1 MRLNLLKIFFI
12 IVTLLYQS
20 TAYSKSTDN
29 NEFNHKYLSN
39 YLSALLS
46 YDKHNNEL
54 ALEYFNS
61 SKNLL
66 NKHDKFLKKYVFS
79 LVSDGQISKA
89 IKHIQYSKNKNNSSF
104 FEANLLLVLDSF
116 NKKNFAKTSKL
127 LTNLKAFQQYDTYEI
142 IIYETLKSYNKLFLD
157 GIIES
162 PNQNFGKL
170 SLITTAFQNCYLTS
184 NKTNSHFIN
193 LINSAEGDYSR
204 YLFFY
209 LTKLIENKDYDSAIQ
224 IALTID
230 PLTGNLLI
238 AQTKKWI
245 DQSNFKKFK
254 KYFSCK
260 QESDILAEFF
270 FLISNLY
277 SSQGEYE
284 KSNFFLNISNYL
296 NPKFYFNL
304 SLLAEDYFVNSNFDL
319 AKKVLEKFDEK
330 DEIYNWYKIK
340 KKTQIIAKQQ
350 NENQSLKFVEK
361 KFLEFKNP
369 STRIIF
375 DMANIYKNY
384 KKYEKAIEY
393 YSIVLSQIDENSEAY
408 ADILYR
414 RGSSYE
420 RLGQY
425 QKSDSDLLLSLEIIP
440 KDPYVINYLAYSW
453 LERNYKIKEAIQ
465 MLERAY
471 EQKKNDPY
479 IIDSI
484 GWGYHLN
491 GDYAKAEK
499 YLKQAIQLMP
509 NDPIVNDHYGDILW
523 KLDRKLQARYFWES
537 VLNFKTTEDDMKKS
551 ILKKLLKGPKET

>member
-20 TAYSKSTDN
+20 TAYSKATDN
-29 NEFNHKYLSN
+29 YEFNHKYLSS

-46 YDKHNNEL
+46 YDNQNNDL
-54 ALEYFNS
+54 ALKYFNS

-66 NKHDKFLKKYVFS
+66 NEHDQFLKKYVFS
-79 LVSDGQISKA
+79 LVADGQISKA
-89 IKHIQYSKNKNNSSF
+89 IKYIQYSKNKNNSNF
-104 FEANLLLVLDSF
+104 FEVKLLLVLDSL
-116 NKKNFAKTSKL
+116 NKKNFVKTSKL
-127 LTNLKAFQQYDTYEI
+127 LTNLKAFQQNDTYEF

-162 PNQNFGKL
+162 PNQNLGKI
-170 SLITTAFQNCYLTS
+170 SLITTAFQNCYLNS

-224 IALTID
+224 IASTID
-230 PLTGNLLI
+230 PLTSDLLI

-254 KYFSCK
+254 KHFSCK
-260 QESDILAEFF
+260 QEADILAEFF

-277 SSQGEYE
+277 SSQGEYK

-304 SLLAEDYFVNSNFDL
+304 SLLAENYFVNSNFDL
-319 AKKVLEKFDEK
+319 AKKVLEKFDEE

-340 KKTQIIAKQQ
+340 KKAQIIAKQK
-350 NENQSLKFVEK
+350 NKNLSLKFVEK
-361 KFLEFKNP
+361 KLLEFKNP

-375 DMANIYKNY
+375 DMANMYKNY

-393 YSIVLSQIDENSEAY
+393 YSIVLSQIEENSEAY

-414 RGSSYE
+414 RGGSYE

-440 KDPYVINYLAYSW
+440 EDPYVINYLAYSW
-453 LERNYKIKEAIQ
+453 LERNYKIQEAIQ

-471 EQKKNDPY
+471 EQKKSDPY

-484 GWGYHLN
+484 GWGYYLN

-537 VLNFKTTEDDMKKS
+537 VLNFKTTEDDMKKN

>member
-20 TAYSKSTDN
+20 TAYSKATDN
-29 NEFNHKYLSN
+29 NEFNHKYLSS

-46 YDKHNNEL
+46 YDNQNNDL
-54 ALEYFNS
+54 ALKYFNS
-61 SKNLL
+61 SKDLL
-66 NKHDKFLKKYVFS
+66 NEHDQFLKKYVFS
-79 LVSDGQISKA
+79 LVADGQISKA
-89 IKHIQYSKNKNNSSF
+89 IKYIQYSKNKNNSSF
-104 FEANLLLVLDSF
+104 FEVNLLLVLDSLK
-116 NKKNFAKTSKL
+116 KKNFVKTSKL
-127 LTNLKAFQQYDTYEI
+127 LTNLKAFQQNDTYEI

-170 SLITTAFQNCYLTS
+170 SLITTAFQNCYLNS

-193 LINSAEGDYSR
+193 LINSEESDYSR

-224 IALTID
+224 IASTID
-230 PLTGNLLI
+230 PLTSDLLI

-254 KYFSCK
+254 KHFSCK
-260 QESDILAEFF
+260 QETDILAEFF

-319 AKKVLEKFDEK
+319 AKKALEKFDEE

-361 KFLEFKNP
+361 KLLEFKNP

-414 RGSSYE
+414 RGGSYE

-440 KDPYVINYLAYSW
+440 EDPYVTNYLAYSW
-453 LERNYKIKEAIQ
+453 LERNYKIQEAIQ

-471 EQKKNDPY
+471 EQKKSDPY

-484 GWGYHLN
+484 GWGYYLN

>member
-20 TAYSKSTDN
+20 TASSKTTDN
-29 NEFNHKYLSN
+29 YEFNHKYLSS

-46 YDKHNNEL
+46 YDNQNNDL
-54 ALEYFNS
+54 ALKYFNS

-66 NKHDKFLKKYVFS
+66 NEHDQFLKKYVFS
-79 LVSDGQISKA
+79 LVADGQISKA
-89 IKHIQYSKNKNNSSF
+89 IKYIQYSKNKNNSSF
-104 FEANLLLVLDSF
+104 FEVKLLLVLDSL
-116 NKKNFAKTSKL
+116 NKKNFVKTSKL
-127 LTNLKAFQQYDTYEI
+127 LTNLKAFQQNDTYEF

-162 PNQNFGKL
+162 PNQNLGKI
-170 SLITTAFQNCYLTS
+170 SLITTAFQNCYLNS

-224 IALTID
+224 IASTID
-230 PLTGNLLI
+230 PLTSDLLI

-254 KYFSCK
+254 KHFSCK
-260 QESDILAEFF
+260 QETDILAEFF

-277 SSQGEYE
+277 SSQGEYK

-304 SLLAEDYFVNSNFDL
+304 SLLAENYFVNSNFDL
-319 AKKVLEKFDEK
+319 AKKVLEKFDEE

-340 KKTQIIAKQQ
+340 KKAQIIAKQK
-350 NENQSLKFVEK
+350 NKNLSLKFVEK
-361 KFLEFKNP
+361 KLLEFKNP

-375 DMANIYKNY
+375 DMANMYKNY

-393 YSIVLSQIDENSEAY
+393 YSIVLSQIEENSEAY

-414 RGSSYE
+414 RGGSYE

-440 KDPYVINYLAYSW
+440 EDPYVINYLAYSW
-453 LERNYKIKEAIQ
+453 LERNYKIQEAIQ

-471 EQKKNDPY
+471 EQKKSDPY

-484 GWGYHLN
+484 GWGYYLN

-537 VLNFKTTEDDMKKS
+537 VLNFKTTEDDMKKN

>member
-20 TAYSKSTDN
+20 TAYSKATDN
-29 NEFNHKYLSN
+29 YEFNHKYLSS

-46 YDKHNNEL
+46 YDNQNNDL
-54 ALEYFNS
+54 ALKYFNS

-66 NKHDKFLKKYVFS
+66 NEHDQFLKKYVFS
-79 LVSDGQISKA
+79 LVADGQISKA
-89 IKHIQYSKNKNNSSF
+89 IKYIQYSKNKNNSNF
-104 FEANLLLVLDSF
+104 FEVKLLLVLDSL
-116 NKKNFAKTSKL
+116 NKKNFVKTSKL
-127 LTNLKAFQQYDTYEI
+127 LTNLKAFQQNDTYEF

-162 PNQNFGKL
+162 PNQNLGKI
-170 SLITTAFQNCYLTS
+170 SLITTAFQNCYLNS

-193 LINSAEGDYSR
+193 LINSAEGNYSR

-224 IALTID
+224 IASTID
-230 PLTGNLLI
+230 PLTSDLLI

-254 KYFSCK
+254 KHFSCK
-260 QESDILAEFF
+260 QEADILAEFF

-304 SLLAEDYFVNSNFDL
+304 SLLAENYFVNSNFDL
-319 AKKVLEKFDEK
+319 AKKVLEKFDEE

-340 KKTQIIAKQQ
+340 KKAQIIAKQK
-350 NENQSLKFVEK
+350 NKNQSLKFVEK
-361 KFLEFKNP
+361 KLLEFKNP

-375 DMANIYKNY
+375 DMANMYKNY

-393 YSIVLSQIDENSEAY
+393 YSIVLSQIEENSEAY

-414 RGSSYE
+414 RGGSYE

-440 KDPYVINYLAYSW
+440 EDPYVINYLAYSW
-453 LERNYKIKEAIQ
+453 LERDYKIQEAIQ

-471 EQKKNDPY
+471 EQKKSDPY

-484 GWGYHLN
+484 GWGYYLN

-537 VLNFKTTEDDMKKS
+537 VLNFKTTEDDIKKN

>member
-20 TAYSKSTDN
+20 TAYSKATDN
-29 NEFNHKYLSN
+29 NEFNHKYLSS

-46 YDKHNNEL
+46 YDNQNNDL
-54 ALEYFNS
+54 ALKYFNS

-66 NKHDKFLKKYVFS
+66 NEHDQFLKKYVFS
-79 LVSDGQISKA
+79 LVADGQISKA
-89 IKHIQYSKNKNNSSF
+89 IKYIQYSKNKNNSNF
-104 FEANLLLVLDSF
+104 FEVKLLLVLDSL
-116 NKKNFAKTSKL
+116 NKKNFVKTSKL
-127 LTNLKAFQQYDTYEI
+127 LTNLKAFQQNDTYEF

-162 PNQNFGKL
+162 PNQNFGKI
-170 SLITTAFQNCYLTS
+170 SLITTAFQNCYLNS

-224 IALTID
+224 IASTID
-230 PLTGNLLI
+230 PLTSDLLI

-254 KYFSCK
+254 KHFSCK
-260 QESDILAEFF
+260 QEADILAEFF

-277 SSQGEYE
+277 SSQGEYK

-304 SLLAEDYFVNSNFDL
+304 SLLAENYFVNSNFDL
-319 AKKVLEKFDEK
+319 AKKVLEKFDEE

-340 KKTQIIAKQQ
+340 KKAQIIAKQK
-350 NENQSLKFVEK
+350 NKNQSLKFVEK
-361 KFLEFKNP
+361 KLLEFKNP

-375 DMANIYKNY
+375 DMANMYKNY

-393 YSIVLSQIDENSEAY
+393 YSIVLSQIEENSEAY

-414 RGSSYE
+414 RGGSYE

-440 KDPYVINYLAYSW
+440 EDPYVINYLAYSW
-453 LERNYKIKEAIQ
+453 LERNYKIQEAIQ

-471 EQKKNDPY
+471 EQKKSDPY

-484 GWGYHLN
+484 GWGYYLN

>member
-20 TAYSKSTDN
+20 TAYSKATDN
-29 NEFNHKYLSN
+29 NEFNHKYLSS

-46 YDKHNNEL
+46 YDNQNNDL
-54 ALEYFNS
+54 ALKYFNS

-66 NKHDKFLKKYVFS
+66 NEHDQFLKKYVFS
-79 LVSDGQISKA
+79 LVADGQISKA
-89 IKHIQYSKNKNNSSF
+89 IKYIQYSKNKNNSSF
-104 FEANLLLVLDSF
+104 FEVKLLLVLDSL
-116 NKKNFAKTSKL
+116 NKKNFVKTSKL
-127 LTNLKAFQQYDTYEI
+127 LTNLKAFQQNDTYEF

-162 PNQNFGKL
+162 PNQNFGKI
-170 SLITTAFQNCYLTS
+170 SLITTAFQNCYLNS

-224 IALTID
+224 IASTID
-230 PLTGNLLI
+230 PLTSDLLI

-254 KYFSCK
+254 KHFSCK
-260 QESDILAEFF
+260 QEADILAEFF

-304 SLLAEDYFVNSNFDL
+304 SLLAENYFVNSNFDL
-319 AKKVLEKFDEK
+319 AKKVLEKFDEE

-340 KKTQIIAKQQ
+340 KKAQIIAKQK
-350 NENQSLKFVEK
+350 NKNLSLKFVEK
-361 KFLEFKNP
+361 KLLEFKNP

-375 DMANIYKNY
+375 DMANMYKNY

-393 YSIVLSQIDENSEAY
+393 YSIVLSQIEENSEAY

-414 RGSSYE
+414 RGGSYE

-440 KDPYVINYLAYSW
+440 EDPYVINYLAYSW
-453 LERNYKIKEAIQ
+453 LERDYKIQEAIQ

-471 EQKKNDPY
+471 EQKKSDPY

-484 GWGYHLN
+484 GWGYYLN

-537 VLNFKTTEDDMKKS
+537 VLNFKTTEDDMKKN

>member
-20 TAYSKSTDN
+20 TASSKTTDN
-29 NEFNHKYLSN
+29 NEFNLKYLSS

-46 YDKHNNEL
+46 YDNQNNDL
-54 ALEYFNS
+54 ALKYFNS

-66 NKHDKFLKKYVFS
+66 NEHDQFLKKYVFS
-79 LVSDGQISKA
+79 LVADGQISKA
-89 IKHIQYSKNKNNSSF
+89 IKYIQYSKNKNNSNF
-104 FEANLLLVLDSF
+104 FEVKLLLVLDSL
-116 NKKNFAKTSKL
+116 NKKNFVKTSKL
-127 LTNLKAFQQYDTYEI
+127 LTNLKAFQQNDTYEF
-142 IIYETLKSYNKLFLD
+142 IIYETLKSYIKLFLD

-162 PNQNFGKL
+162 PNQNLGKI
-170 SLITTAFQNCYLTS
+170 SLITTAFQNCYLNS

-193 LINSAEGDYSR
+193 LINSAEGNYSR

-224 IALTID
+224 IASTID
-230 PLTGNLLI
+230 PLTSDLLI

-254 KYFSCK
+254 KHFSCK
-260 QESDILAEFF
+260 QEADILAEFF

-277 SSQGEYE
+277 SSQGEYK

-304 SLLAEDYFVNSNFDL
+304 SLLAENYFVNSNFDL
-319 AKKVLEKFDEK
+319 AKKVLEKFDEE

-340 KKTQIIAKQQ
+340 KKAQIIAKQK
-350 NENQSLKFVEK
+350 NKNLSLKFVEK
-361 KFLEFKNP
+361 KLLEFKNP

-375 DMANIYKNY
+375 DMANMYKNY

-393 YSIVLSQIDENSEAY
+393 YSIVLSQIEENSEAY

-414 RGSSYE
+414 RGGSHE

-440 KDPYVINYLAYSW
+440 EDPYVINYLAYSW
-453 LERNYKIKEAIQ
+453 LERDYKIQEAIQ

-471 EQKKNDPY
+471 EQKKSDPY

-484 GWGYHLN
+484 GWGYYLN

>member
-20 TAYSKSTDN
+20 TAYSKATDN
-29 NEFNHKYLSN
+29 YEFNHKYLSS

-46 YDKHNNEL
+46 YDNQNNDL
-54 ALEYFNS
+54 ALKYFNS

-66 NKHDKFLKKYVFS
+66 NEHDQFLKKYVFS
-79 LVSDGQISKA
+79 LVADGQISKA
-89 IKHIQYSKNKNNSSF
+89 IKYIQYSKNKNNSSF
-104 FEANLLLVLDSF
+104 FEVKLLLVLDSL
-116 NKKNFAKTSKL
+116 NKKNFVKTSKL
-127 LTNLKAFQQYDTYEI
+127 LTNLKAFQQNDTYEF

-162 PNQNFGKL
+162 PNQNFGKI
-170 SLITTAFQNCYLTS
+170 SLITTAFQNCYLNS

-224 IALTID
+224 IASTID
-230 PLTGNLLI
+230 PLTSDLLI

-254 KYFSCK
+254 KHFSCK
-260 QESDILAEFF
+260 QEADILAEFF

-304 SLLAEDYFVNSNFDL
+304 SLLAENYFVNSNFDL
-319 AKKVLEKFDEK
+319 AKKVLEKFDEE

-340 KKTQIIAKQQ
+340 KKAQIIAKQK
-350 NENQSLKFVEK
+350 NKNQSLKFVEK
-361 KFLEFKNP
+361 KLLEFKNP

-375 DMANIYKNY
+375 DMANMYKNY

-393 YSIVLSQIDENSEAY
+393 YSIVLSQIEENSEAY

-414 RGSSYE
+414 RGGSYE

-440 KDPYVINYLAYSW
+440 EDPYVINYLAYSW
-453 LERNYKIKEAIQ
+453 LERNYKIQEAIQ

-471 EQKKNDPY
+471 EQKKSDPY

-484 GWGYHLN
+484 GWGYYLN

>member
-20 TAYSKSTDN
+20 TAYSKATDN
-29 NEFNHKYLSN
+29 YEFNHKYLSS

-46 YDKHNNEL
+46 YDNQNNDL
-54 ALEYFNS
+54 ALKYFNS

-66 NKHDKFLKKYVFS
+66 NEHDQFLKKYVFS
-79 LVSDGQISKA
+79 LVADGQISKA
-89 IKHIQYSKNKNNSSF
+89 IKYIQYSKNKNNSSF
-104 FEANLLLVLDSF
+104 FEVKLLLVLDSL
-116 NKKNFAKTSKL
+116 NKKNFVKTSKL
-127 LTNLKAFQQYDTYEI
+127 LTNLKAFQQNDTYEF

-162 PNQNFGKL
+162 PNQNLGKI
-170 SLITTAFQNCYLTS
+170 SLITTAFQNCYLNS

-224 IALTID
+224 IASTID
-230 PLTGNLLI
+230 PLTSDLLI

-254 KYFSCK
+254 KHFSCK
-260 QESDILAEFF
+260 QETDILAEFF

-277 SSQGEYE
+277 SSQGEYK

-304 SLLAEDYFVNSNFDL
+304 SLLAENYFVNSNFDL
-319 AKKVLEKFDEK
+319 AKKVLEKFDEE

-340 KKTQIIAKQQ
+340 KKAQIIAKQK
-350 NENQSLKFVEK
+350 NKNQSLKFVEK
-361 KFLEFKNP
+361 KLLEFKNP

-375 DMANIYKNY
+375 DMANMYKNY

-393 YSIVLSQIDENSEAY
+393 YSIVLSQIEENSEAY

-414 RGSSYE
+414 RGGSYE

-440 KDPYVINYLAYSW
+440 EDPYVINYLAYSW
-453 LERNYKIKEAIQ
+453 LERNYKIQEAIQ

-471 EQKKNDPY
+471 EQKKSDPY

-484 GWGYHLN
+484 GWGYYLN

-537 VLNFKTTEDDMKKS
+537 VLNFKTTEDDIKKN

>member
-20 TAYSKSTDN
+20 TASSKTTDN
-29 NEFNHKYLSN
+29 NEFNLKYLSS

-46 YDKHNNEL
+46 YDNQNNDL
-54 ALEYFNS
+54 ALKYFNS

-66 NKHDKFLKKYVFS
+66 NEHDQFLKKYVFS
-79 LVSDGQISKA
+79 LVADGQISKA
-89 IKHIQYSKNKNNSSF
+89 IKYIQYSKNKNNSNF
-104 FEANLLLVLDSF
+104 FEAKLLLVLDSL
-116 NKKNFAKTSKL
+116 NKKNFVKTSKL
-127 LTNLKAFQQYDTYEI
+127 LTNLKAFQQNDTYEF

-162 PNQNFGKL
+162 PNQNLGKI
-170 SLITTAFQNCYLTS
+170 SLITTAFQNCYLNS

-224 IALTID
+224 IASTID
-230 PLTGNLLI
+230 PLTSDLLI

-254 KYFSCK
+254 KHFSCK
-260 QESDILAEFF
+260 QETDILAEFF

-277 SSQGEYE
+277 SSQGEYK

-304 SLLAEDYFVNSNFDL
+304 SLLAENYFVNSNFDL
-319 AKKVLEKFDEK
+319 AKKVLEKFDEE

-340 KKTQIIAKQQ
+340 KKAQIIAKQK
-350 NENQSLKFVEK
+350 NKNLSLKFVEK
-361 KFLEFKNP
+361 KLLEFKNP

-375 DMANIYKNY
+375 DMANMYKNY

-393 YSIVLSQIDENSEAY
+393 YSIVLSQIEENSEAY

-414 RGSSYE
+414 RGGSYE

-440 KDPYVINYLAYSW
+440 EDPYVINYLAYSW
-453 LERNYKIKEAIQ
+453 LERNYKIQEAIQ

-471 EQKKNDPY
+471 EQKKSDPY

-484 GWGYHLN
+484 GWGYYLN

-537 VLNFKTTEDDMKKS
+537 VLNFKTTEDDMKKN

>member
-20 TAYSKSTDN
+20 TAYSKATDN
-29 NEFNHKYLSN
+29 NEFNHKYLSS

-46 YDKHNNEL
+46 YDNQNNDL
-54 ALEYFNS
+54 ALKYFNS
-61 SKNLL
+61 SKDLL
-66 NKHDKFLKKYVFS
+66 NEHDQFLKKYVFS
-79 LVSDGQISKA
+79 LVADGQISKA
-89 IKHIQYSKNKNNSSF
+89 IKYIQYSKNKNNSSF
-104 FEANLLLVLDSF
+104 FEVNLLLVLDSLK
-116 NKKNFAKTSKL
+116 KKNFVKTSKL
-127 LTNLKAFQQYDTYEI
+127 LTNLKAFQQNDTYEI

-170 SLITTAFQNCYLTS
+170 SLITTAFQNCYLNS

-193 LINSAEGDYSR
+193 LINSEEGDYSR

-224 IALTID
+224 IASTID
-230 PLTGNLLI
+230 PLTSDLLI

-254 KYFSCK
+254 KHFSCK
-260 QESDILAEFF
+260 QEADILAEFL

-319 AKKVLEKFDEK
+319 AKKALEKFDEE

-340 KKTQIIAKQQ
+340 KKAQIIAKQQ

-361 KFLEFKNP
+361 KLLEFKNP

-393 YSIVLSQIDENSEAY
+393 YSIVLSQIDENSVTY

-414 RGSSYE
+414 RGGSYE

-440 KDPYVINYLAYSW
+440 ENPYVINYLAYSW
-453 LERNYKIKEAIQ
+453 LERNYKIQEAIQ

-471 EQKKNDPY
+471 EQKKSDPY

-484 GWGYHLN
+484 GWGYYLN

-551 ILKKLLKGPKET
+551 ILNKLLKGPKET